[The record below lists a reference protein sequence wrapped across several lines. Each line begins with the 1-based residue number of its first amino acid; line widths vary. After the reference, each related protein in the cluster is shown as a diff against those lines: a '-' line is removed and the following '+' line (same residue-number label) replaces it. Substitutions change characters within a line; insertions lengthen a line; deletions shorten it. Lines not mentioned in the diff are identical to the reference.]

1 MGGVKTVL
9 RPDPFYVDQALST
22 LENLASMGIPVL
34 CNQWIN
40 LPPNPD
46 VINIDARFKS
56 FSSTF
61 KDQGRQKKSCQI
73 LNSN

>member
-1 MGGVKTVL
+1 MSVGGGAGGKTIL

-34 CNQWIN
+34 CNQWVN

-46 VINIDARFKS
+46 VINIDARWHF
-56 FSSTF
+56 
-61 KDQGRQKKSCQI
+61 DLLIVKK
-73 LNSN
+73 